1 MYVFLC
7 ECFGTLQVF
16 PMGLYWFVFFPS
28 GRVLGLPAAP
38 HQCSW
43 EPGALNL
50 LPGESAAL
58 PPWAS
63 LPVSLMMNGV
73 KHLVK
78 DTIFLKCL
86 FKPFV
91 YFSGFLLFLFV
102 MNWQGFALFAFEFCI
117 LGASSM
123 KYACFEFL
131 HSAAC
136 PPSHGVCSGRA
147 SVISHPHTY
156 LLRHYRL
163 KPALPPQCYSG
174 VSLAPWGKLSKIKRT
189 GLYSGF

>member
-1 MYVFLC
+1 MCFCVNVLGPYRCFQWGCTGLSSFL
-7 ECFGTLQVF
+7 
-16 PMGLYWFVFFPS
+16 PA
-28 GRVLGLPAAP
+28 VLGLPAAP
-38 HQCSW
+38 HQGSW

-86 FKPFV
+86 FEPFV

-123 KYACFEFL
+123 KYAFWILALCSLSSLTWRMLWKGF
-131 HSAAC
+131 
-136 PPSHGVCSGRA
+136 SH
-147 SVISHPHTY
+147 
-156 LLRHYRL
+156 
-163 KPALPPQCYSG
+163 LPPTH
-174 VSLAPWGKLSKIKRT
+174 LPTETLPPKT
-189 GLYSGF
+189 GTATPVLLWS

>member
-1 MYVFLC
+1 M
-7 ECFGTLQVF
+7 CFCVNVLGLQVF

-63 LPVSLMMNGV
+63 LPVSLMMSGV
-73 KHLVK
+73 KRLVK

-86 FKPFV
+86 FEPIV

-123 KYACFEFL
+123 KHACFEFFL

-136 PPSHGVCSGRA
+136 PPSRMAYALEGLLS
-147 SVISHPHTY
+147 SPTHTPIY
-156 LLRHYRL
+156 WDTT
-163 KPALPPQCYSG
+163 A
-174 VSLAPWGKLSKIKRT
+174 
-189 GLYSGF
+189 